1 VIWIPASS
9 SSACSEGAT
18 ERLHVITAPSKVFV
32 LRPCVIATW
41 IWHKDSLSEIV
52 PEPVAV

>member
-1 VIWIPASS
+1 MIWIPASS